1 MNGEASIEAFH
12 GGGSIGVLI
21 ARSSHLTNCLDCLS
35 DVMPDLMKRWPCPC
49 FSPRRNEW
57 GNSRMKV
64 ASSSCGDEVPGDGN
78 YDSSDLI
85 DRMQSG
91 SFISTDIRMV
101 DFIGTMK
108 IIVYQIEFE
117 TKVVKLDDTSS
128 GTCKCTDN
136 LCDALYKISS
146 SKFIF
151 NIVGSSCFHFGGRN
165 RETK

>member
-1 MNGEASIEAFH
+1 
-12 GGGSIGVLI
+12 
-21 ARSSHLTNCLDCLS
+21 
-35 DVMPDLMKRWPCPC
+35 
-49 FSPRRNEW
+49 
-57 GNSRMKV
+57 MKV

-117 TKVVKLDDTSS
+117 TKVVKRR
-128 GTCKCTDN
+128 
-136 LCDALYKISS
+136 Y
-146 SKFIF
+146 
-151 NIVGSSCFHFGGRN
+151 V
-165 RETK
+165 